1 MTSIKQIVRICD
13 RINEWTGSFIVAP
26 AVFLFILVIF
36 SNVIMRYVFNTS
48 FVFMAEL
55 EWHVFAFIFLMGAGF
70 TLLHDGHVR
79 VDIFYSNMDRK
90 KQAYINFLGV
100 LLFLLPSCYLV
111 LTTTIPWVIV
121 SHKVGEIS
129 INPGGLPARF
139 LLKATLPTGYV
150 LMLIQGVSLFIK
162 SLFIILEK
170 PLDLIDSDGE
180 EQC

>member
-1 MTSIKQIVRICD
+1 MISIKQVVRICD
-13 RINEWTGSFIVAP
+13 RINEWIGSFIVAP
-26 AVFLFILVIF
+26 AVFLFILIIF

-79 VDIFYSNMDRK
+79 VDIFYSIMDRK
-90 KQAYINFLGV
+90 KQAYINFFGV

-121 SHKVGEIS
+121 SYKIGEIS
-129 INPGGLPARF
+129 IDPGGIPARF
-139 LLKATLPTGYV
+139 LLKAILPMGYF

-162 SLFIILEK
+162 SLFIILGK
-170 PLDLIDSDGE
+170 PLETIDLSGE

>member
-1 MTSIKQIVRICD
+1 MTSIKQVVRICD
-13 RINEWTGSFIVAP
+13 RINEWIGSFIVAP

-90 KQAYINFLGV
+90 KQAYINFFGV
-100 LLFLLPSCYLV
+100 ILFLLPSCYLV

-121 SHKVGEIS
+121 AYKVGEVS
-129 INPGGLPARF
+129 INPGGIPARF
-139 LLKATLPTGYV
+139 LLKATLPAGYF

-162 SLFIILEK
+162 SLFIILGK
-170 PLDLIDSDGE
+170 PLETIDLSGE